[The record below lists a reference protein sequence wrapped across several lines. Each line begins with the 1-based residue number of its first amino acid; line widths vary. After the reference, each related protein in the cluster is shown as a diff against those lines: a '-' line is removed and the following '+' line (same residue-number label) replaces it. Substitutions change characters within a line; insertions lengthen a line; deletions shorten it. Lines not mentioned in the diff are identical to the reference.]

1 MKKPKKPSR
10 ATLWNDACTRAKTAL
25 EDLQNLQSEYEEWK
39 DNLPEN
45 LQSSAV
51 GEKLEAVC
59 DLDISGAVD
68 TIEEAEGI
76 DLPMG
81 FGRD

>member
-1 MKKPKKPSR
+1 MQK
-10 ATLWNDACTRAKTAL
+10 
-25 EDLQNLQSEYEEWK
+25 EYEEWK

-45 LQSSAV
+45 LQQSPV

-59 DLDISGAVD
+59 DLDIEGA
-68 TIEEAEGI
+68 IEMVSEAEGL
-76 DLPMG
+76 DLPLG